1 MSDIITRLLLKT
13 NDFDTNLNKSKQSVN
28 SFQSDIARMAS
39 RAGSSIAGFAG
50 GIGIA
55 MGAAEAFNKTIGST
69 QATGDAFAK
78 NIDQAKAS
86 VDAFFTSIAMGNLD
100 DFLSNLG
107 NVVNKA
113 GDLSSMMDE
122 LATKKLFVDAE
133 LSGLLTQKRIQE
145 NISKDKTKSD
155 KDRNDALEKA
165 RGLQVK
171 INKLQTELA
180 KTTQKTAYAQLDS
193 AIAKQGLKGNVA
205 RETWDFALKDSNTPH
220 LLNYA
225 NTYNAKTEQIASAKA
240 HNPYTGGFDDT
251 QESKKLQRQFNAW
264 LKTSD
269 GQFAEFAKHFTQT
282 QDEVGTDLYNAIQLF
297 KQADG
302 MIGAIS
308 DAELIL
314 NNTDAKINGSYKKQ
328 NGGGAGS
335 TGSGDNLAPSGS
347 LAYFDAELSKKNK
360 ELIES
365 TDTQART
372 AIQTSIN
379 ELKKQRIELL
389 ITEKEGS
396 LEALSIQISALKSKF
411 ASATTDD
418 ARKEIYNLISELES
432 KQLHINLTA
441 KFNDEKAPLK
451 MGGLPTQGIDSKGM
465 KLPKI
470 KSPISKKDIN
480 LNDEYNESLLA
491 MGSIMGSL
499 SGAFDENTASV
510 LQWGATLFTT
520 IGQSI
525 SAISSMIPVKAA
537 DKVATEAQT
546 GANVGEAVSGT
557 LAAHSSI
564 PFAGIA
570 IGLAGVASIIAAM
583 SSIPKFAT
591 GGFVPGSS
599 FAGDNVLARV
609 NSGEMILNRGQQG
622 NLFEMLNGKVRT
634 GIDLNVLNRGLYG
647 GIDAGML
654 YGSSSITKEAPI
666 LGDVIQYIKPNE
678 SSSNGTQPGEFCIKG
693 ADIRLAIKNYENRK
707 SKVRGS
713 NIYI

>member
-28 SFQSDIARMAS
+28 SFQSDIAGMAS

-122 LATKKLFVDAE
+122 LATKKLFADAE

-282 QDEVGTDLYNAIQLF
+282 QDEVGTDLYNAVQLF
-297 KQADG
+297 KQADS

-314 NNTDAKINGSYKKQ
+314 NNTDAKINGSFKKQ
-328 NGGGAGS
+328 NGGGAGG
-335 TGSGDNLAPSGS
+335 TGSGDNVAPSGS
-347 LAYFDAELSKKNK
+347 LAYFDAEIAKKNK
-360 ELIES
+360 ELINA
-365 TDTQART
+365 TDAQARA
-372 AIQTSIN
+372 AIQSTIN
-379 ELKKQRIELL
+379 ELEKQKIELL
-389 ITEKEGS
+389 ITGKDGS
-396 LEALSIQISALKSKF
+396 LEALSIQISSLKSKYI
-411 ASATTDD
+411 SATTDE
-418 ARKEIYNLISELES
+418 AREEIQKLITDLES
-432 KQLHINLTA
+432 KMSYINGKA
-441 KFNDEKAPLK
+441 KAPLK
-451 MGGLPTQGIDSKGM
+451 KAGLPTQGYDTK
-465 KLPKI
+465 KI
-470 KSPISKKDIN
+470 NPFKTKSPISKKDIK
-480 LNDEYNESLLA
+480 LNEDYNESLA
-491 MGSIMGSL
+491 EMGSIMSSL
-499 SGAFDENTASV
+499 SGAFDGNTASV
-510 LQWGATLFTT
+510 LQWGATMIGT
-520 IGQSI
+520 IAQTI
-525 SAISSMIPVKAA
+525 SATTNEIAAKKARTA
-537 DKVATEAQT
+537 ASKEEATAAVLNGGAKQMEAHA
-546 GANVGEAVSGT
+546 G
-557 LAAHSSI
+557 I

-583 SSIPKFAT
+583 SSMPKFAT
-591 GGFVPGSS
+591 GGIVPGVS
-599 FAGDNVLARV
+599 FTGDKVPALL
-609 NSGEMILNRGQQG
+609 NSGEMILNGGQQS
-622 NLFEMLNGKVRT
+622 NLFRMLNSRLSSGITAEQARPVMGNVSRYIMPTESGNNSVQRSETCVR
-634 GIDLNVLNRGLYG
+634 
-647 GIDAGML
+647 
-654 YGSSSITKEAPI
+654 GS
-666 LGDVIQYIKPNE
+666 
-678 SSSNGTQPGEFCIKG
+678 
-693 ADIRLAIKNYENRK
+693 DIYLALKNYN
-707 SKVRGS
+707 SKKGRVKGS
-713 NIYI
+713 NIYF